1 MAKKQSR
8 RSMQWRTMDL
18 HLHSPAS
25 VDYQEPG
32 VTYLDILKRAEARGI
47 DIIAFTDHNTI
58 SGYRQMMESVEQLE
72 FLETSNRLTPEEQDQ
87 LKEYRRLFK
96 KILVL
101 PGFEFTATFGFHIL
115 GIFPETKPIREIEH
129 ILLDLNIPT
138 EQLDYGSDTVGAT
151 TDVIGAYE
159 AIAGA
164 GGLAIAAHANSTHGV
179 AMRGF
184 TFGGQTRIAYTQDS
198 NLDALE
204 VTDLEKKG
212 RRTTATFFSGTK
224 PEYPRRMHCIQ
235 GSDAHRLVSDR
246 SKKGNLGVGERP
258 TDVLIPEVSFNS
270 LKELFS
276 HNDFSKTRPHRH
288 KAEPAF
294 DFIQTAREEG
304 SNIVQD
310 FHESVSVRGGR
321 LYSVIADISAF
332 ANTNGGTLFLGLNA
346 DPKKEIA
353 GVTKPDQAIAQLEK
367 EIGNRISPHLHCT
380 FDSHETGGKT
390 ILRVLVPR
398 GEDPPYVVDD
408 YKIYVRAE
416 SETSQ
421 AVRDEIVSLVR
432 RGKSD
437 SQAIYSKDAT
447 TQAKEPVETP
457 QVSTDLDKVMAPR
470 TGVEVVGVEERDGG
484 SFYTVRDLRNGN
496 VVKNV
501 TLKSARKLWHYAL
514 TQYASLPED
523 LKKAEIEWLGDYG
536 LLRKRKQGKR
546 LNYDLVER
554 AAPGNRYYFGVTDDG
569 IHGPWKQLVGQEEE

>member
-1 MAKKQSR
+1 
-8 RSMQWRTMDL
+8 MQWQTMDL
-18 HLHSPAS
+18 HLHTPAS